1 MSETEINQII
11 ARNRVLESDNR
22 LLNEKL
28 KNKNKELRKIKKLYQ
43 DLLDEKVKLKSNEN
57 QIEFKFQKG

>member
-57 QIEFKFQKG
+57 QIEFKF

>member
-43 DLLDEKVKLKSNEN
+43 DLLDEKIKLNSNEN
-57 QIEFKFQKG
+57 QIEFKF

>member
-1 MSETEINQII
+1 MLGEEINKII

-57 QIEFKFQKG
+57 QIEFKF

>member
-1 MSETEINQII
+1 MLGEEINKII

-28 KNKNKELRKIKKLYQ
+28 KNKNKELKKFKKLYQ

-57 QIEFKFQKG
+57 QIEFKF

>member
-28 KNKNKELRKIKKLYQ
+28 KNKNKELRKIKKIYQ

-57 QIEFKFQKG
+57 QIEFKF

>member
-11 ARNRVLESDNR
+11 ARNRVLESDNK

-57 QIEFKFQKG
+57 QIEFKF

>member
-43 DLLDEKVKLKSNEN
+43 DLLDEKIKLNSNEN
-57 QIEFKFQKG
+57 QIKFKF

>member
-22 LLNEKL
+22 LLNEKM

-57 QIEFKFQKG
+57 QIEFKF

>member
-28 KNKNKELRKIKKLYQ
+28 KNKNKELKKFKKIYQ
-43 DLLDEKVKLKSNEN
+43 DLLDEKIKLNSNEN
-57 QIEFKFQKG
+57 QIKFKF